1 MFKNDVFELIRQ
13 SAYHYG
19 VPKLAAKMGLAP
31 GTLYNKLNNDEGC
44 SHHKLTLQDF
54 IAILGITGDT
64 AALQGLAGLFDHA
77 VFPLPQMEQMGDDAL
92 LDMVNQVYVQTQ
104 CQGEKSGHYWTS
116 DPRRL
121 AAAGTVYIVESP
133 INALSVETAF
143 AHHPRV
149 AAMAIRGV
157 ANVDNIDWSL
167 LRGKRALIA
176 LDHTDAVN
184 PKTGK
189 RPGMDAAYRL
199 YDALTAADVAARMVD
214 MIDWEEGEDINDEL
228 QRHGEEELL

>member
-77 VFPLPQMEQMGDDAL
+77 VFPLPQMEQMGEAL
-92 LDMVNQVYVQTQ
+92 ADGQV
-104 CQGEKSGHYWTS
+104 S
-116 DPRRL
+116 
-121 AAAGTVYIVESP
+121 
-133 INALSVETAF
+133 
-143 AHHPRV
+143 
-149 AAMAIRGV
+149 
-157 ANVDNIDWSL
+157 
-167 LRGKRALIA
+167 
-176 LDHTDAVN
+176 
-184 PKTGK
+184 
-189 RPGMDAAYRL
+189 
-199 YDALTAADVAARMVD
+199 
-214 MIDWEEGEDINDEL
+214 
-228 QRHGEEELL
+228 EEEYSAYDLECR

>member
-19 VPKLAAKMGLAP
+19 VPKLATKMGLAP

-92 LDMVNQVYVQTQ
+92 LDMVNQVYVQGGRAHTVMA
-104 CQGEKSGHYWTS
+104 EA
-116 DPRRL
+116 L
-121 AAAGTVYIVESP
+121 ADGQVSEEEYSAYDLEC
-133 INALSVETAF
+133 
-143 AHHPRV
+143 RQWV
-149 AAMAIRGV
+149 AAIV
-157 ANVDNIDWSL
+157 A
-167 LRGKRALIA
+167 LRRRFKNMVVI
-176 LDHTDAVN
+176 VN
-184 PKTGK
+184 ERRST
-189 RPGMDAAYRL
+189 
-199 YDALTAADVAARMVD
+199 
-214 MIDWEEGEDINDEL
+214 
-228 QRHGEEELL
+228 